1 MVRNPWLR
9 ACALLLLP
17 ALALQLR
24 AGEVKD
30 DGLLKALEK
39 EVKRALDCL
48 GKENPSLY
56 FLACGVTSED
66 AWNISAS
73 YGALTGNTHSRSS
86 TLDIDARCGDYQRD
100 NTHPLPGDTWGGW
113 GGHVT
118 MPLDGDVLASRM
130 ALWGAIE
137 ESYRKAAEL
146 YAQVKAQ
153 DVTKAALRDKS
164 DDFSKEKPET
174 FQGDR
179 PEVTVDADAW
189 AARLKRV
196 SAVFKDYPY
205 VYRGSASFRAVATT
219 RSFVSSEGAKLRFSR
234 VGYYVMLSVTSRAE
248 DGLDLPLYKSYFAW
262 SQDKLPDE
270 KTILADA
277 RRIAETVQQLRS
289 APLVDPY
296 AGPAILKGEAASVF
310 MHEVL
315 GHRLEGH
322 RQKDEKESQTFRAMV
337 GQKVMPEFLT
347 ITFDPDLRE
356 YRGLPLA
363 GQYPYDEQGVKGQK
377 VVSIEKGILKRFLMG
392 RMPIE
397 NFLTS
402 NGHGRAQAGTLSV
415 SRQSN
420 MTVDAS
426 ETVPVADLRTKLI
439 EACKKRGKPY
449 GLMFSEVA
457 GGFTM
462 TGRWMPNAF
471 NVTPLVVHR
480 VYTDGRPDELVRG
493 VDIIGTPI
501 AALQRIAAAGDDL
514 SVFNGFC
521 GAESGAVPVGAA
533 SPSLLFDEI
542 EVQKKETS
550 QARPPVLPPP
560 PPEAPAK
567 KEESR

>member
-1 MVRNPWLR
+1 MGRRPWLR
-9 ACALLLLP
+9 VCTLLLLP
-17 ALALQLR
+17 VLACQLR
-24 AGEVKD
+24 AAEVKD
-30 DGLLKALEK
+30 DGLLKALET

-48 GKENPSLY
+48 GKENPPLY
-56 FLACGVTSED
+56 FLACGVTMQEGWD
-66 AWNISAS
+66 ISAS
-73 YGALTGNTHSRSS
+73 YGALTSNTHHRTS

-100 NTHPLPGDTWGGW
+100 NTHPLSGETWGGW
-113 GGHVT
+113 GSHVS

-153 DVTKAALRDKS
+153 DVTKAAMRDKS

-174 FQGDR
+174 YQGD
-179 PEVTVDADAW
+179 PETVTVDAEAW

-196 SAVFKDYPY
+196 SAVFKEYPY
-205 VYRGSASFRAVATT
+205 VYRGSASFRAGAATRT
-219 RSFVSSEGAKLRFSR
+219 FVSSEGAKLRFGR
-234 VGYYVMLSVTSRAE
+234 AGYYVMLSVTSRAE

-262 SQDKLPDE
+262 SPDQLPDE
-270 KTILADA
+270 KTILEDA
-277 RRIAETVQQLRS
+277 RRIAETVQQLRA

-296 AGPAILKGEAASVF
+296 AGPAILKGEAAAVF

-347 ITFDPDLRE
+347 ITFDPAIKD
-356 YRGLPLA
+356 YRGKPTA
-363 GQYPYDEQGVKGQK
+363 GCYPYDEQGVKGQK
-377 VVSIEKGILKRFLMG
+377 VVSIEKGILRQFLMG

-397 NFLTS
+397 NFPNS
-402 NGHGRAQAGTLSV
+402 NGHGRAQPGTLSV

-420 MTVDAS
+420 MVVETS
-426 ETVPVADLRTKLI
+426 EATPVADLRGRLI
-439 EACKKRGKPY
+439 EACKKRNKPY

-493 VDIIGTPI
+493 VDIIGTPLT
-501 AALQRIAAAGDDL
+501 ALTRIIAAGDDL
-514 SVFNGFC
+514 SIFNGFC

-560 PPEAPAK
+560 PTEAPK
-567 KEESR
+567 KEERR